1 MSSHNYNMRLNSLTS
16 IEETT
21 PTVVS
26 IQLTQL
32 LILYPR
38 QMPINISKVSK
49 TAILLLNLQKNNDFQ
64 I

>member
-26 IQLTQL
+26 TQLTQL
-32 LILYPR
+32 LILHPR
-38 QMPINISKVSK
+38 QMPINISEVSK
-49 TAILLLNLQKNNDFQ
+49 TAILLLNLQKK
-64 I
+64 

>member
-32 LILYPR
+32 LILHPR
-38 QMPINISKVSK
+38 QIPINISEVSK

>member
-32 LILYPR
+32 LILHPR
-38 QMPINISKVSK
+38 QMPINISEVSK

>member
-26 IQLTQL
+26 TQLTQL
-32 LILYPR
+32 LILHPR
-38 QMPINISKVSK
+38 QMPINISEVSK